1 MKKIISLLIFIIIV
15 LCYKI
20 FDIKTA
26 PKDSGIQNDSG
37 SYKTYRAMDNLQR
50 ETGRIGKYWKG
61 KGIVIT
67 GKLEVP
73 NDAEIASRVP
83 LYNDNSYCTALYP
96 RRKLIYFAH
105 SYNPLEITD
114 YTPVAPNVYDA
125 GTSKFVKALPKD
137 LRTLSGKV
145 VAKNTTERS
154 SKIHCALHIYNKE
167 YLWNDA
173 GYSGG
178 AQINVN
184 VDSAT
189 IDSGMPFAFNN
200 LSRLP
205 YVLIISSPGFIKKQ
219 IKIDKAIDG
228 FIDLE
233 KIKLVPSASYR
244 IKHKVR
250 IKQNGKWV
258 DENKIR
264 TSTVE
269 CNGTNTF
276 SYTKL
281 RDGFGNRLDL
291 RLRPSEK
298 GVETSFSFRRKNSF
312 FDLGELASNELPNWG
327 TVDTSNL
334 KGDTKALLKD
344 GHTYYFTID
353 DVNSTSIQLLFQVE
367 HNKAQ

>member
-1 MKKIISLLIFIIIV
+1 

-20 FDIKTA
+20 FELKTST
-26 PKDSGIQNDSG
+26 KDSGIQNDSG
-37 SYKTYRAMDNLQR
+37 SYKTYRSMENLQR
-50 ETGRIGKYWKG
+50 EAGRIGRNWKG

-105 SYNPLEITD
+105 GYNPLEITN
-114 YTPVAPNVYDA
+114 YSPVAPNVYDA
-125 GTSKFVKALPKD
+125 GTSKFIKALPND
-137 LRTLSGKV
+137 IRTLRGKV
-145 VAKNTTERS
+145 VAKNRTGRS

-173 GYSGG
+173 GYSNG

-189 IDSGMPFAFNN
+189 INSEMPFVFNN

-205 YVLIISSPGFIKKQ
+205 YVLVISSPGFNKKQ

-228 FIDLE
+228 VIDLE
-233 KIKLVPSASYR
+233 KITLVPSISYR

-250 IKQNGKWV
+250 IKQNGEWV
-258 DENKIR
+258 DENEIR
-264 TSTVE
+264 TSNVE
-269 CNGTNTF
+269 CNGKNTF
-276 SYTKL
+276 SFTKL
-281 RDGFGNRLDL
+281 RDGSGNRLDL
-291 RLRPSEK
+291 RLRPSGK
-298 GVETSFSFRRKNSF
+298 GVEASFFFRQKNSF
-312 FDLGELASNELPNWG
+312 FDLGELASNELPDWD

-334 KGDTKALLKD
+334 KGAINPHCANGCLKC
-344 GHTYYFTID
+344 
-353 DVNSTSIQLLFQVE
+353 
-367 HNKAQ
+367 